1 MLDVKQWLQNTG
13 MKVAEDHFKKP
24 PALPYVIFKEDT
36 EVSGADN
43 RNCLSNRDITVEL
56 YSEIINHKA
65 EKNIEN
71 LLDEKSIEYV
81 RNRTWIESESFFQ
94 TVYDFNLTEKI

>member
-1 MLDVKQWLQNTG
+1 MLDIKQWLQNTG
-13 MKVAEDHFKKP
+13 MKVAEDYFKKP

-36 EVSGADN
+36 KVSGADN

-81 RNRTWIESESFFQ
+81 RDRTWIESESFFQ
-94 TVYDFNLTEKI
+94 TVYDFNLKEKI

>member
-1 MLDVKQWLQNTG
+1 MTDIKQWLKTTG

-24 PALPYVIFKEDT
+24 PALPYVIFKENT
-36 EVSGADN
+36 KVSGADN
-43 RNCLSNRDITVEL
+43 KNCLSNRSITVEL

-71 LLDEKSIEYV
+71 LLDEISIEYD
-81 RNRTWIESESFFQ
+81 RDRTWIESQSFFQ
-94 TVYDFNLTEKI
+94 TVYDFDLKEKI